1 MRAMDT
7 DRLYSLTGKL
17 RYSNTIAPRQ
27 VVWAVA
33 SLLDLEG
40 ADADA
45 ALMCWSATYNDDT
58 TLWHVLGLA
67 PDLVMTV
74 SATAKRVP
82 WTFTSES
89 DGPAGHSAPDSLNAT
104 VRPRASVSRL
114 EVTAFEDINS
124 WGERMPAEWRTA
136 WRIHFD
142 DGNTFDLPAD
152 QSPKADEAARLL
164 LADLRSR

>member
-7 DRLYSLTGKL
+7 DQLYSLAGKL
-17 RYSNTIAPRQ
+17 RHSNTTAPRD
-27 VVWAVA
+27 VIWAVA
-33 SLLDLEG
+33 SLLDVES

-45 ALMCWSATYNDDT
+45 VLLCWSTTYNDT
-58 TLWHVLGLA
+58 TLWHVLGLT

-74 SATAKRVP
+74 SASANRVP
-82 WTFTSES
+82 WTFTSDA
-89 DGPAGHSAPDSLNAT
+89 DGPGHSAPDSLSAT

-114 EVTAFEDINS
+114 EVTAFEDIS
-124 WGERMPAEWRTA
+124 TWTDRLPPEWRTT

-142 DGNTFDLPAD
+142 DGKTFDLAD
-152 QSPKADEAARLL
+152 QSPKNDEAARSL